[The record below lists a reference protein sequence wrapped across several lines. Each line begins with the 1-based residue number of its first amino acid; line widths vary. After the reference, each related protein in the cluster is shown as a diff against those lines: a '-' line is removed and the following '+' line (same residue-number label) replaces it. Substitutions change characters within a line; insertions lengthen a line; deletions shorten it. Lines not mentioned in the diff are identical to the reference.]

1 MNIVEKV
8 GLPIAYTSN
17 IERAEPHAW
26 RTMEASS
33 TAKSAASSTGA
44 AASPAQQGASAA
56 PWVAGLA
63 LSLAVGALCYRVAA
77 GAIEDDAR
85 RRFETVARL
94 AQERVSN
101 AVASYARVV
110 RGMSAL
116 HAAGEG
122 PLTRLRLRRYVEAL
136 DLPAQFPAIE
146 AVSFIAH
153 VPDARREAFIAGVRA
168 DRSVDPAGYPNFDI
182 RPPGRRPWYAVITW
196 VEPAKQPND
205 RVGVDIA
212 AQPHIAALVA
222 RARDRG
228 SISAS
233 GNPVRLQYPTPHTAL
248 GMREPLYLGGTVPAT
263 LEERR
268 ARYIG
273 SIGIAFSV
281 DDLVRRALGPERR
294 LPVALSLYSETGPAA
309 SRPASGVPALDPRD
323 RLLVGPDV
331 RGQPAPA
338 GRFTTLLPIDYV
350 GTRWKAHFSADRVAM
365 AVGTERYLPLLAFG
379 SGFGVSLLGFALFF
393 NLVRSRRAAL
403 DQRLLLDSVL
413 DNLDAYVYLKDSA
426 RRFRYVNAK
435 SAALIGRPAAEIA
448 GQRDLDVLP
457 QAFADQ
463 MWERDQAALERGER
477 HACQA
482 ELPLPD
488 GIVHQMWS
496 VRVPLYPEGEMPAV
510 LCISTDV
517 TALHELKARADAA
530 NRAKSDFLSN
540 MSHEIRTPMN
550 SIIGMTHLALHAHPA
565 LDPQL
570 RGYLDKI
577 YHSGQHLLGIIND
590 ILDFSKIEAGKL
602 ELAASSFMLD
612 AVMRNV
618 EQQLGQA
625 AGAKGLG
632 FELEVAPELM
642 RPLRG
647 DPLRLEQVLLNFAGN
662 AVKFSERGR
671 IRLRARLE
679 HAFGPE
685 LLVRF
690 EVQDNGVGIE
700 PDKLATLFTPF
711 QQADPSATR
720 RHGGTGLGLVISKQ
734 LAELM
739 RGEVGVD
746 SEPGRGS
753 TFWFTARLGLDDGA
767 PGAPGGLGAA
777 PVAPAAHAARLD
789 GCAVLL
795 VEDNSFNQQVGRE
808 LLHQAGAKVSVAGNG
823 EEALAAMARE
833 RFDCVLMDVQMP
845 VMDGLEATRRI
856 RQDPRLRDTLV
867 IAMTANAGLE
877 DRARCLQAGMDEF
890 LSKPVVPELLA
901 ATIARCL
908 GRSAAP
914 APDVVA
920 APVPGSGAGAVD
932 FAVLEETSGG
942 DPERMRKYAFL
953 FVSTAREA
961 LDEVDAALGLHDM
974 ARVAAVAHRV
984 KSSAR
989 AIGAAGFAEL
999 CEQIEAQAD
1008 AARPAQTRALAARL
1022 RAQVARIERE
1032 VTTRLGVRAQDRY

>member
-1 MNIVEKV
+1 M
-8 GLPIAYTSN
+8 T
-17 IERAEPHAW
+17 
-26 RTMEASS
+26 ASS
-33 TAKSAASSTGA
+33 AVNTPGA
-44 AASPAQQGASAA
+44 AQQGASAA

-77 GAIEDDAR
+77 GAVEDDAR

-101 AVASYARVV
+101 AIVSYTQVV
-110 RGMSAL
+110 RGLAAL
-116 HAAGEG
+116 HTAGEG
-122 PLTRLRLRRYVEAL
+122 PLTRLRLHRYVKAL

-146 AVSFIAH
+146 AVSFIAY
-153 VPDARREAFIAGVRA
+153 VPDARREAFVAGVRQ
-168 DRSVDPAGYPNFDI
+168 DRSVDPRGYPDFDI
-182 RPPGRRPWYAVITW
+182 RPAGRRPWYAVITW
-196 VEPAKQPND
+196 VEPAAQPND
-205 RVGVDIA
+205 RLGVDIA
-212 AQPHIAALVA
+212 AQPHIAAVVA
-222 RARDRG
+222 RTRDEG
-228 SISAS
+228 SLGAS
-233 GNPVRLQYPTPHTAL
+233 GNPVRLQHPTPHTAL
-248 GMREPLYLGGTVPAT
+248 GMREQLYLGGGLPAT
-263 LEERR
+263 VQERR
-268 ARYIG
+268 ARYMG

-281 DDLVRRALGPERR
+281 DELVRRALGPQGGQ
-294 LPVALSLYSETGPAA
+294 PVALSLYSETGPAGKT
-309 SRPASGVPALDPRD
+309 PSGTPLALDPGD
-323 RLLVGPDV
+323 RLLLGPDV
-331 RGQPAPA
+331 RGQPTAA
-338 GRFTTLLPIDYV
+338 GRFTTLLPIDYA
-350 GTRWKAHFSADRVAM
+350 GTRWKAHFSADRAAM
-365 AVGTERYLPLLAFG
+365 AAGTDRTLPLLAFG

-393 NLVRSRRAAL
+393 NLYRSRRAAL

-435 SAALIGRPAAEIA
+435 IAALLGRPAAEIV
-448 GQRDLDVLP
+448 GQRDLDVISAGNAE
-457 QAFADQ
+457 QN
-463 MWERDQAALERGER
+463 WERDRAVLEGGER
-477 HACQA
+477 HACQV
-482 ELPLPD
+482 ELALPD
-488 GIVHQMWS
+488 GSVRQMWS

-550 SIIGMTHLALHAHPA
+550 SIIGMTHLALQAHP
-565 LDPQL
+565 DPQL

-602 ELAASSFMLD
+602 ELATRGFMLER
-612 AVMRNV
+612 VMRNV

-625 AGAKGLG
+625 AAGKGLG
-632 FELEVAPELM
+632 FDIEIAPELM

-662 AVKFSERGR
+662 AVKFSEHGR
-671 IRLRARLE
+671 ILLRARLD

-690 EVQDNGVGIE
+690 EVQDKGIGIA
-700 PDKLATLFTPF
+700 PDKLAGLFTPF
-711 QQADPSATR
+711 HQADPSATR

-739 RGEVGVD
+739 HGEVGVD
-746 SEPGRGS
+746 STPGQGS
-753 TFWFTARLGLDDGA
+753 TFWFTARLALNLAPEEGGGA
-767 PGAPGGLGAA
+767 GAGLGAA
-777 PVAPAAHAARLD
+777 HGARLD
-789 GCAVLL
+789 GCALLL
-795 VEDNSFNQQVGRE
+795 VEDNVFNQQVGRE
-808 LLHQAGAKVSVAGNG
+808 LLQQAGAEVSVAGNG
-823 EEALAAMARE
+823 LEALKAMRRR

-856 RQDPRLRDTLV
+856 RQDPQLAGTLV
-867 IAMTANAGLE
+867 IAMTANAGVE

-914 APDVVA
+914 APDVVTIP
-920 APVPGSGAGAVD
+920 APGAGAVD
-932 FAVLEETSGG
+932 FDALARGVGG
-942 DPERMRKYAFL
+942 ERDRMRKYAFL
-953 FVSTAREA
+953 FLASARDA
-961 LDEVDAALGLHDM
+961 LADIDAALATGDM
-974 ARVAAVAHRV
+974 ATVGALAHRL

-989 AIGAAGFAEL
+989 AVGAGPFASL
-999 CEQIEAQAD
+999 CEEIESQ
-1008 AARPAQTRALAARL
+1008 AARPAQARALAARL
-1022 RAQVARIERE
+1022 RAQLARVERE
-1032 VTTRLGVRAQDRY
+1032 IGARLGARVHDQG